1 MLKKVISAIVMLLI
15 FIPILLAGGK
25 VFYLTVGILA
35 LFACKEMLDLKES
48 HSKIPSGL
56 VLASMLALLVLV
68 FRDAET
74 SILSYGIST
83 RLFALLILIFLIPTL
98 FSYKKGEYNTRD
110 AFYLLGMLL
119 FLGTSF
125 NAMIVLRNM
134 NLYILIYLFGITII
148 TDTFA
153 LLIGMAFGRH
163 KLAPEISPKKT
174 WEGFLGGAIF
184 GTIIPSIFYY
194 FFISSENIIGTI
206 IMTLVISVV
215 AQLGDLIFSKI
226 KRENNIKDFSDLIP
240 GHGGILDR
248 LDSTIFAIITYVLII
263 ILI

>member
-1 MLKKVISAIVMLLI
+1 MLKRVISAIVMLLI
-15 FIPILLAGGK
+15 FIPLLIAGGRAFYLAVGIIALLA
-25 VFYLTVGILA
+25 F
-35 LFACKEMLDLKES
+35 KEMIDLKES

-56 VLASMLALLVLV
+56 VLGAMLALLVLV
-68 FRDAET
+68 FRDAEN
-74 SILSYGIST
+74 SVLSYGIST

-110 AFYLLGMLL
+110 AFYLLGVIL
-119 FLGTSF
+119 FLGTAF

-134 NLYILIYLFGITII
+134 NLYILVYLFGITIL

-194 FFISSENIIGTI
+194 YFISPENIIETI
-206 IMTLVISVV
+206 VMTLVISVV
-215 AQLGDLIFSKI
+215 AQLGDLIFGKI

-240 GHGGILDR
+240 EHGGILDR

>member
-1 MLKKVISAIVMLLI
+1 MLKRVISAIVMLLI
-15 FIPILLAGGK
+15 FIPLLIAGGRAFYLAVGIIALLA
-25 VFYLTVGILA
+25 F
-35 LFACKEMLDLKES
+35 KEMIDLKES

-56 VLASMLALLVLV
+56 VLGAMLALLVLV
-68 FRDAET
+68 FRDAEN
-74 SILSYGIST
+74 SVLSYGIST

-110 AFYLLGMLL
+110 AFYLLGVIL
-119 FLGTSF
+119 FLGTAF

-134 NLYILIYLFGITII
+134 NLYILVYLFGITIL

-174 WEGFLGGAIF
+174 WEGFIGGAIF
-184 GTIIPSIFYY
+184 GTILPSIFYY
-194 FFISSENIIGTI
+194 YFISPENIIETI
-206 IMTLVISVV
+206 VMTLVISVV

-240 GHGGILDR
+240 EHGGILDR

>member
-1 MLKKVISAIVMLLI
+1 MLKRVISAIVMLLI
-15 FIPILLAGGK
+15 FIPLLIAGGRAFYLAVGIIALLA
-25 VFYLTVGILA
+25 F
-35 LFACKEMLDLKES
+35 KEMIDLKES

-56 VLASMLALLVLV
+56 VLGAMLALLVLV
-68 FRDAET
+68 FRDAEN
-74 SILSYGIST
+74 SVLSYGIST

-110 AFYLLGMLL
+110 AFHLLGVIL
-119 FLGTSF
+119 FLGTAF

-134 NLYILIYLFGITII
+134 NLYILVYLFGITIL

-174 WEGFLGGAIF
+174 WEGFIGGAIF
-184 GTIIPSIFYY
+184 GTILPSIFYY
-194 FFISSENIIGTI
+194 YFISPENIIGTI
-206 IMTLVISVV
+206 VMTLVISVV

>member
-1 MLKKVISAIVMLLI
+1 MLKRVISAIVMLLI
-15 FIPILLAGGK
+15 FIPLLIAGGRAFYLAVGIIALLA
-25 VFYLTVGILA
+25 F
-35 LFACKEMLDLKES
+35 KEMIDLKES

-56 VLASMLALLVLV
+56 VLGAMLALLVLV
-68 FRDAET
+68 FRDAEN
-74 SILSYGIST
+74 SVLSYGIST

-110 AFYLLGMLL
+110 AFYLLGVIL
-119 FLGTSF
+119 FLGTAF

-134 NLYILIYLFGITII
+134 NLYILVYLFGITIL

-174 WEGFLGGAIF
+174 WEGFIGGAIF
-184 GTIIPSIFYY
+184 GTILPSIFYY
-194 FFISSENIIGTI
+194 YFISPENIIGTI
-206 IMTLVISVV
+206 VMTLVISVV

-240 GHGGILDR
+240 EHGGILDR